1 MADTTTTN
9 YGLTKP
15 EVGASEDTWGTKVNT
30 DMDLVDAQMKVNAD
44 AVAATVVVANA
55 ALPKAGGTMT
65 GVIAGFESTGIDDN
79 ATSTAIT
86 VGSSGNAGIGVVP
99 ASDWHPS
106 YKALELAS
114 SVSLFG
120 NDGASPQTWLCNN
133 MKYDTSTGTTYK
145 QAGFASFY
153 AQLQD
158 GSHQFKVAPSGAADA
173 SGTFKNSLN
182 IANNGDISFYEDT
195 GTTAKFFWDA
205 SAESLGIGN
214 SSPAHLLDV
223 TGSSTTTIA
232 DFTNTDTSTGYGV
245 YIKGGGS
252 VGTRYALR
260 VDDAAGNERFRVASS
275 GLVGVGTSAPD
286 AMVSV
291 QRPSGTQGI
300 AGGIS
305 LKGQDGTTQGGLGT
319 DGVND
324 NYIQILA
331 AQGVK
336 FHTGNTNGTA
346 NERMRIDASG
356 NVLVGKSASN
366 TSASGSEFRSNG
378 FAASTRSNDVVS
390 SLNRLSSDG
399 SILQFEKDGTTVGS
413 IGTKSGKLFI
423 GNGNANLLFANAT
436 DDVVPSTGTGA
447 TNDNSID
454 LGAAGNRFKDLHLSG
469 TMSTGKVLLNDN
481 GNSTIA
487 GLQLGN
493 QGIGLSVPTTD
504 TMHFLTADQTRMMIS
519 SAGKV
524 GIGRTPTASYSKLEV
539 GGADNTALI
548 NAEASGVFAGLGVQS
563 GGLGLYV
570 NNSNKMTINSS
581 GAVMVGKTT
590 TGFATTGVSLIAA
603 GEIDITASG
612 GAPLFLRRNSSNG
625 TIQAFY
631 RDATAV
637 GSISVTGSATA
648 YNTSSDYRLKTD
660 VQPMTG
666 ATATFMQLKPCNF
679 EWIADGTRVDGFLA
693 HELGEVIP
701 AAATGSKDGMMDEEY
716 EVSPATGDVYTAA
729 IEEVATESQVMETV
743 EAGSYVN
750 LAGETIVETEERG
763 VTTDLVETIVQRE
776 DVDGLSTEVEVEVT
790 TQVPTMETVITTPAV
805 SEVIHSSDV
814 EQPETLE
821 DGQAWRETTA
831 QVMATRS
838 IPDMQGIDQAKVVP
852 LLVATIQ
859 ELIARV
865 EALEAVG

>member
-15 EVGASEDTWGTKVNT
+15 EVGASEDTWGAKVNT
-30 DMDLVDAQMKVNAD
+30 DMDLVDAQMKVNAN
-44 AVAATVVVANA
+44 AIAATVTVANA

-65 GVIAGFESTGIDDN
+65 GDTLHGDNVKAKFGDSGDLSIYHSGSASFITDSGSGGLILRGSTYVALQGLNGENGVLVNENGAVDLRYDN
-79 ATSTAIT
+79 STKLDT
-86 VGSSGNAGIGVVP
+86 
-99 ASDWHPS
+99 
-106 YKALELAS
+106 
-114 SVSLFG
+114 
-120 NDGASPQTWLCNN
+120 
-133 MKYDTSTGTTYK
+133 TSTG
-145 QAGFASFY
+145 
-153 AQLQD
+153 
-158 GSHQFKVAPSGAADA
+158 V
-173 SGTFKNSLN
+173 
-182 IANNGDISFYEDT
+182 
-195 GTTAKFFWDA
+195 
-205 SAESLGIGN
+205 
-214 SSPAHLLDV
+214 DV
-223 TGSSTTTIA
+223 TGVVTA
-232 DFTNTDTSTGYGV
+232 DGLVVD
-245 YIKGGGS
+245 GS
-252 VGTRYALR
+252 VALPMPSY
-260 VDDAAGNERFRVASS
+260 SS
-275 GLVGVGTSAPD
+275 
-286 AMVSV
+286 
-291 QRPSGTQGI
+291 
-300 AGGIS
+300 GGIS
-305 LKGQDGTTQGGLGT
+305 NGIRFQHGNNDADAIIQTYYSGTSSSALLHGT
-319 DGVND
+319 NA
-324 NYIQILA
+324 YLS
-331 AQGVK
+331 
-336 FHTGNTNGTA
+336 TGATFTVIDTTKPSTYFLQNTNGSFDFGSAQTG
-346 NERMRIDASG
+346 NPSSKMSIDSSG

-366 TSASGSEFRSNG
+366 TSVAGSEFRSNG

-548 NAEASGVFAGLGVQS
+548 NTEASGVFAGLGVQS

-581 GAVMVGKTT
+581 GTM
-590 TGFATTGVSLIAA
+590 LIQ
-603 GEIDITASG
+603 TG
-612 GAPLFLRRNSSNG
+612 GAAPSSSQEGISLGLSGPNGAKIVVANTLTSTFAGAMVFINGNGQVG
-625 TIQAFY
+625 TIS
-631 RDATAV
+631 T
-637 GSISVTGSATA
+637 SGSATS

-701 AAATGSKDGMMDEEY
+701 AAATGTHNGMMDEEY
-716 EVSPATGDVYTAA
+716 QATAATGDIYTAA
-729 IEEVATESQVMETV
+729 IAEVATESQVMETV
-743 EAGSYVN
+743 ETGSYVN

-763 VTTDLVETIVQRE
+763 VTTDLVETVVQRQ
-776 DVDGLSTEVEVEVT
+776 DVDGISTEVEVEVIT
-790 TQVPTMETVITTPAV
+790 KVPTMETVITTPAV
-805 SEVIHSSDV
+805 SEVIHSADV

-821 DGQAWRETTA
+821 EGQQWRETTA

-838 IPDMQGIDQAKVVP
+838 VPDMQGIDQSKIVP
-852 LLVATIQ
+852 LLTATIQ
-859 ELIARV
+859 ELIARI
-865 EALEAVG
+865 EALEAV